1 MSDLGL
7 FLHITYRLLP
17 KEFHTKKEIPNI
29 YTDQECF
36 FCGNNNPV
44 GLKLRFYL
52 DEEAGE
58 VSTEYKASRL
68 FVGLGNIL
76 HGGIQAGLFDE
87 IMGWTAHNILKEMG
101 VTTELTIQYIAPAY
115 VATTFTV
122 TCRVVSKE
130 GPKAKME
137 ATIATADGVIC
148 SKATGVYHLLPKEK
162 FNEIISGKQKV

>member
-1 MSDLGL
+1 MQ
-7 FLHITYRLLP
+7 
-17 KEFHTKKEIPNI
+17 KEIPNI
-29 YTDQECF
+29 YIEQGCF
-36 FCGNNNPV
+36 FCGSNNPV

-101 VTTELTIQYIAPAY
+101 VTTELTMQFLSPAY
-115 VATTFTV
+115 VDTTL
-122 TCRVVSKE
+122 RVSCHIIYRE
-130 GPKAKME
+130 GPKAHME
-137 ATIATADGVIC
+137 ARIETLEGTLC
-148 SKATGVYHLLPKEK
+148 SKATGIYHMLPQEK
-162 FNEIISGKQKV
+162 FNKIIFDQH

>member
-1 MSDLGL
+1 M
-7 FLHITYRLLP
+7 
-17 KEFHTKKEIPNI
+17 KKEIPNI

-36 FCGNNNPV
+36 FCGSNNPV

-52 DEEAGE
+52 DEDAGE

-101 VTTELTIQYIAPAY
+101 VTTELTIQFLSPAY
-115 VATTFTV
+115 VDTTL
-122 TCRVVSKE
+122 RVSCHIISRE
-130 GPKAKME
+130 GPKAHME
-137 ATIATADGVIC
+137 ARIETLEGTLC
-148 SKATGVYHLLPKEK
+148 SKATGVYHMLPQEK
-162 FNEIISGKQKV
+162 FNKIIFDQH

>member
-1 MSDLGL
+1 MPGYRLWAIGSQKMRDLGL
-7 FLHITYRLLP
+7 FLPITYRPLP
-17 KEFHTKKEIPNI
+17 FAHRDSYEKRDTENI
-29 YTDQECF
+29 YTQQECF
-36 FCGNNNPV
+36 FCGSNNPV

-101 VTTELTIQYIAPAY
+101 VTKQFPPCS
-115 VATTFTV
+115 F
-122 TCRVVSKE
+122 CRLH
-130 GPKAKME
+130 M
-137 ATIATADGVIC
+137 
-148 SKATGVYHLLPKEK
+148 
-162 FNEIISGKQKV
+162 